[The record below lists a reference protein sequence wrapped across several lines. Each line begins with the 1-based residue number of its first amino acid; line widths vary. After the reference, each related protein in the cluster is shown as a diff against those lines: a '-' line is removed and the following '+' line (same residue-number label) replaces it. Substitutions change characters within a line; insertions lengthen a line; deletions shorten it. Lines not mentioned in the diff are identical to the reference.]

1 MAQTVAPGPWLRG
14 RATGVALF
22 VCLAAV
28 LILSIGVGV
37 GLGSVSVPLG
47 TVAEVVARRL
57 NLGEFPQVTLL
68 DDQIVWQLRMPR
80 VLGAAATGAVL
91 AIVGAVLQSVTR
103 NDLADPYL
111 LGVASGAAV
120 GAVAV
125 IVLGFSLAGL
135 VGPAMLTLAAFLGAL
150 GALGAVLV
158 LATGRSG
165 ALPPTRVI
173 LAGIAVGQVCSA
185 VTAFI
190 VIVSGQRDA
199 ARRVLAWTFGS
210 FSGIRWPDAVYL
222 VIVAALGAM
231 VVWLF
236 ADQLDA
242 FAFGETAAASLGV
255 AVERLRWT
263 LMVGTALLTAATVA
277 FTGAIG
283 FVGLV
288 VPHLLRPL
296 VGAAPSRLL
305 PASALGGA
313 CAVLAADVLVRLVA
327 PERDLKLGVLTA
339 LVGAPFFLWLIW
351 RERRR
356 LA

>member
-28 LILSIGVGV
+28 LILSIGIGV

-57 NLGEFPQVTLL
+57 NLGAFPQVTLL

-190 VIVSGQRDA
+190 VIVSDQRDA

-288 VPHLLRPL
+288 VPHVVRLLAGPGHR
-296 VGAAPSRLL
+296 RLL
-305 PASALGGA
+305 PLCALLGGVLMVWA
-313 CAVLAADVLVRLVA
+313 DMLSRTLESGQELPVGVVTAAIGAPVFAVL
-327 PERDLKLGVLTA
+327 
-339 LVGAPFFLWLIW
+339 I
-351 RERRR
+351 RRQAR
-356 LA
+356 AS